1 MPRWTGLHN
10 FFNDAETKVRK
21 VVGIQ
26 AIAVFG
32 QLSQSVGN
40 IVSHYPDII
49 PLVVLG
55 LLLIAVGMLAYELFK
70 ESPHAI
76 ALYILVLILSL
87 LWFFNSTQFKER
99 VLFFDP
105 FFSSLVHLLF
115 LFILSGFIFY
125 LAPKQ
130 SRELGFLIYGL
141 AFASPTFRE
150 TVKSLDR
157 DFFALL
163 FFVIALSLV
172 MNFSFTPKT
181 FRAILETFLLSVF
194 TVVTIGLNVYAS
206 IILPA
211 FIIAFP
217 KRHRRNYVYIGL
229 TIIGIIIFSKVFGIS
244 ISTKLFDK
252 SSFYILARFIK
263 ESLVQLVLLCY
274 LFVTN
279 FKIAIRMR
287 GQVLFLLIL
296 TIAYLPLLTVH
307 PWLFASLIVI
317 VSTLSIRLT
326 HKLYL
331 VTQT

>member
-10 FFNDAETKVRK
+10 FFNDAEIKVRK
-21 VVGIQ
+21 VVGIH
-26 AIAVFG
+26 AIAAFG

-40 IVSHYPDII
+40 IVSHYPDMI

-172 MNFSFTPKT
+172 MNFSFTPNRMT
-181 FRAILETFLLSVF
+181 LETSLLTLFTALSIALNIYFSVLL
-194 TVVTIGLNVYAS
+194 V
-206 IILPA
+206 A
-211 FIIAFP
+211 FVLSFP
-217 KRHRRNYVYIGL
+217 KRYWKACIYAGLAAIEALLFLYIFGVP
-229 TIIGIIIFSKVFGIS
+229 IFPGAIS
-244 ISTKLFDK
+244 MPYS
-252 SSFYILARFIK
+252 YIMKIFIK
-263 ESLVQLVLLCY
+263 EAFVPLVLIGY
-274 LFVTN
+274 LFATN
-279 FKIAIRMR
+279 FRIAIRMR
-287 GQVLFLLIL
+287 GHTLFLLIL
-296 TIAYLPLLTVH
+296 SISYILLLGFY
-307 PWLFASLIVI
+307 PGLFAPLVLV

-326 HKLYL
+326 QKLYI